1 MTMVE
6 IAIPFPGFYNSNLD
20 GIIEQAIESDC
31 YYRAD
36 EGEEDS
42 PLDECEIAD
51 AYMSQD
57 VCDYSGA
64 HDKLARDYL
73 NAFQEE
79 IESHIGLKLNLVFD
93 EVVSPREYNF
103 STDRLFCKM
112 PFTSLELLWNYSS
125 EDNHATLKEAIAD
138 RHTSRDG
145 FFSFYP
151 NTLDAW
157 PAFDEFDANHCQT
170 LLIAV
175 IRKAGRPHYANSPAW
190 NEKADWRDPVL
201 TLERDAEDAVS
212 EYWGG
217 NGGFDEFVNYEKLEA
232 ALDVLRAAKTGK
244 E

>member
-1 MTMVE
+1 MFATSYCRKCDEKNSMVFFAPVCVE
-6 IAIPFPGFYNSNLD
+6 NFDA
-20 GIIEQAIESDC
+20 
-31 YYRAD
+31 RA
-36 EGEEDS
+36 GK
-42 PLDECEIAD
+42 P
-51 AYMSQD
+51 
-57 VCDYSGA
+57 
-64 HDKLARDYL
+64 
-73 NAFQEE
+73 
-79 IESHIGLKLNLVFD
+79 
-93 EVVSPREYNF
+93 
-103 STDRLFCKM
+103 
-112 PFTSLELLWNYSS
+112 S
-125 EDNHATLKEAIAD
+125 ENNHATLKEAIAE
-138 RHTSRDG
+138 RHTSRNG

-157 PAFDEFDANHCQT
+157 PAFDEFDANHRQT

-201 TLERDAEDAVS
+201 TLERDAEEAVS